1 MPNYLA
7 SSSVFTPYAPV
18 KFHTVNLMER
28 LMQETQIFPL
38 NLKANQRTVDQVF
51 HLISQVI
58 LRMLMVTH
66 EYKNDN

>member
-1 MPNYLA
+1 
-7 SSSVFTPYAPV
+7 
-18 KFHTVNLMER
+18 
-28 LMQETQIFPL
+28 MQETQIFPL